1 LAEPAITVAIPS
13 IRGGPLLLACLESL
27 RRQTYSGFETVVIDN
42 SGTGFMESELAG
54 KFSEIR
60 LRVFRNERNVGFGA
74 AVNRAF
80 EASQAEFLATLNDDA
95 EASPEWLAAMVV
107 EMRSAK
113 DVGMCASQV
122 RLFGTERLDSAGMLI
137 ALDGSS
143 KQRGQG
149 QPAEKYLRAEDVL
162 LPSASAALYRREMLE
177 DIGLFDEDF
186 FLYCEDTDL
195 GLRGR
200 RNGWRCRYAPQ
211 AVVDHHYSQSSGAVS
226 ALKAWYVE
234 RNRLWVLAKNFPR
247 RALWAVPVH
256 AILRYFWH
264 TWYLLRGE
272 GSAGRVSGSAGFL
285 SLAGMV
291 VRAHFSLFK
300 NFAVLGRK
308 RKAIQKSA
316 LLNDRQFLR
325 LLKDNAIGEREIA
338 RL

>member
-74 AVNRAF
+74 AVNRA
-80 EASQAEFLATLNDDA
+80 
-95 EASPEWLAAMVV
+95 V